1 MNHLARPGTVCS
13 PLDLGELSQILHAIE
28 GDQDFFDVFEAF
40 ADPAQPQ
47 AAELWFQ
54 IDGTDFE
61 VTEWLLDG
69 DELSP
74 PPPGAGLAVHAQLR
88 PFPVNEDRDTFP
100 LGLCFQDATLTLSRN
115 GTARSEDQFMAR
127 PGGSLAALTEGQAVV
142 VEGQVVGHVQRNSGG
157 LCQLHFN
164 ARCTIELMDAL
175 LNQIDCR
182 GPSTP
187 AQVDNTIGWTF
198 CCFYL
203 GRLEEPEEH
212 IFVGCTQRPAA
223 QRSPVLDL
231 DLS

>member
-1 MNHLARPGTVCS
+1 
-13 PLDLGELSQILHAIE
+13 
-28 GDQDFFDVFEAF
+28 
-40 ADPAQPQ
+40 
-47 AAELWFQ
+47 
-54 IDGTDFE
+54 
-61 VTEWLLDG
+61 
-69 DELSP
+69 
-74 PPPGAGLAVHAQLR
+74 
-88 PFPVNEDRDTFP
+88 DRDTFP

-115 GTARSEDQFMAR
+115 GTARREDHFMAR

-142 VEGQVVGHVQRNSGG
+142 VEGLAIGHVQRNSGG

-175 LNQIDCR
+175 LTQLDCR

-212 IFVGCTQRPAA
+212 IFVGCTQRPTA
-223 QRSPVLDL
+223 QRTPVLDL